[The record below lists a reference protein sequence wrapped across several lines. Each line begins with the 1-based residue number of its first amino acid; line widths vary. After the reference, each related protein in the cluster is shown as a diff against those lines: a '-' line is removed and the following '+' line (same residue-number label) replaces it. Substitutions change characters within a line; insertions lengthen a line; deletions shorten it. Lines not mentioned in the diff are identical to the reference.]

1 TVHNHNSRKRNAPAR
16 TRASKKASARNSIS
30 DNDRVLRGASLIW
43 RRDGADWVLFSGRRR
58 FGRVVPDSK
67 YAGVWRSVLS
77 GGRLSDRANLAWA
90 KNAVLMAAERELEWE
105 DRQRAAIAP
114 PKCPEKRGVFES
126 AASPVAQNESA
137 SVDRNCTGEARAER
151 RHLAEHQG

>member
-1 TVHNHNSRKRNAPAR
+1 MWLINER
-16 TRASKKASARNSIS
+16 TSARNRIS
-30 DNDRVLRGASLIW
+30 DNDRVARDASLTW
-43 RRDGADWVLFSGRRR
+43 QRDGADWVLFSGRRR

-126 AASPVAQNESA
+126 AASPVASP
-137 SVDRNCTGEARAER
+137 ARPPAP
-151 RHLAEHQG
+151 

>member
-1 TVHNHNSRKRNAPAR
+1 MSLINER
-16 TRASKKASARNSIS
+16 TSARNRIS

-43 RRDGADWVLFSGRRR
+43 RRDRADWVLFSGRRR

-67 YAGVWRSVLS
+67 HAGVWRSVLS

-105 DRQRAAIAP
+105 GRQRAAIVS
-114 PKCPEKRGVFES
+114 PKCQEKRGVFKS
-126 AASPVAQNESA
+126 AASPVAKTVEGVAPNPHTQ
-137 SVDRNCTGEARAER
+137 TPRAER
-151 RHLAEHQG
+151 ADWSEAAHG

>member
-1 TVHNHNSRKRNAPAR
+1 MINLTFSADTRN
-16 TRASKKASARNSIS
+16 KIS
-30 DNDRVLRGASLIW
+30 DNDWVLRGAALIW
-43 RRDGADWVLFSGRRR
+43 RRDGADWVLFSGCRR

-67 YAGVWRSVLS
+67 YAGMWRSVLS

-114 PKCPEKRGVFES
+114 PKSKEKRGVFEGS
-126 AASPVAQNESA
+126 APPIAPNERG
-137 SVDRNCTGEARAER
+137 V
-151 RHLAEHQG
+151 L

>member
-1 TVHNHNSRKRNAPAR
+1 MSLINER
-16 TRASKKASARNSIS
+16 TSAFNSIS
-30 DNDRVLRGASLIW
+30 DEERVLRGASLIW
-43 RRDGADWVLFSGRRR
+43 RRDGADWVLFSGRHR

-105 DRQRAAIAP
+105 GRQRAAIVP
-114 PKCPEKRGVFES
+114 PNCPEKRGVFKS
-126 AASPVAQNESA
+126 AASPVAKTVEGVAPNPHTQTPSA
-137 SVDRNCTGEARAER
+137 ERAEWR
-151 RHLAEHQG
+151 PTAAFQPTMLGGSP

>member
-1 TVHNHNSRKRNAPAR
+1 MWLINER
-16 TRASKKASARNSIS
+16 TSARNRIS

-105 DRQRAAIAP
+105 HRQRTAIAP
-114 PKCPEKRGVFES
+114 RKSPEKRGVFES
-126 AASPVAQNESA
+126 AASPVAKTVEGVAPPHPNAQ
-137 SVDRNCTGEARAER
+137 RGARR
-151 RHLAEHQG
+151 LV